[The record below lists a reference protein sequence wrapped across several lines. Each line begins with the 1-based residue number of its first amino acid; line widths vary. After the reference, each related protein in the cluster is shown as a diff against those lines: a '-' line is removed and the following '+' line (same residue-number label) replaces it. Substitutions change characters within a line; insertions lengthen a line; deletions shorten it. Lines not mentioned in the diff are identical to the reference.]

1 MANLITPII
10 LISLRRRKTILTKL
24 LPQLEGKEGLATFF
38 STKLF
43 FSVRLVKTFFLL

>member
-10 LISLRRRKTILTKL
+10 LKSLRRRKTILTKL

-38 STKLF
+38 PQN
-43 FSVRLVKTFFLL
+43 FSFR

>member
-38 STKLF
+38 HRTFLF
-43 FSVRLVKTFFLL
+43 GETCQNFFLL